1 VTYRDV
7 TSRAAWKPAN
17 IAKQAGWKQ
26 MTYQYIAVAE
36 DALDGSWS
44 AYVPDLPGCTAGGV
58 TADEALDNVQ
68 ISIELWIEEVKLQ
81 GIRIPPSR
89 ASTRQI
95 ALSA

>member
-1 VTYRDV
+1 
-7 TSRAAWKPAN
+7 
-17 IAKQAGWKQ
+17 

-44 AYVPDLPGCTAGGV
+44 AYVPDLPGCTAGGA

-68 ISIELWIEEVKLQ
+68 ISIELWIEEAKLQ
-81 GIRIPPSR
+81 GIKIPPSR

>member
-1 VTYRDV
+1 
-7 TSRAAWKPAN
+7 
-17 IAKQAGWKQ
+17 

-44 AYVPDLPGCTAGGV
+44 AYVPDLPGCTAGGS

-68 ISIELWIEEVKLQ
+68 ISIELWIEEAKLH

-89 ASTRQI
+89 ASTREI